1 MKSLSSSTIQTINK
15 DFHLQGIQNLTSI
28 DFPALTTVQTIVFLD
43 LVAVETVAFDKGL
56 SDITGGT
63 VHMEGMSSLQ
73 NLSGLAFTEIDY
85 LSLHTGP
92 LSELALLVEQT
103 SEFFSV
109 GGDGSLH
116 LDASVLRET
125 SSLTIFGCADV
136 NLAALVTCANVDFE
150 QNKFATLSMPAFVS
164 SSYSYLTIGDNANLN
179 SIDLPLIQ
187 QLDTL
192 WIWGNPDLTD
202 INGFSKLTDV
212 DSVKVSGNFTEY
224 VFRHDIFLLII

>member
-1 MKSLSSSTIQTINK
+1 M
-15 DFHLQGIQNLTSI
+15 DFNLQGIENLTSI
-28 DFPALTTVQTIVFLD
+28 EFPALTTVQSIVFLD
-43 LVAVETVAFDKGL
+43 LVSVETVSFGKGL

-92 LSELALLVEQT
+92 LSELALLVERT

-116 LDASVLRET
+116 LDASALRET

-136 NLAALVTCANVDFE
+136 NLAGLVTCANVDFE

-164 SSYSYLTIGDNANLN
+164 SSYSYLTIGDNTYLN
-179 SIDLPLIQ
+179 SIDLPLVKE
-187 QLDTL
+187 LDTL

-202 INGFSKLTDV
+202 INGFSKLTNV
-212 DSVKVSGNFTEY
+212 DSAKVSGNFTEY
-224 VFRHDIFLLII
+224 VFH